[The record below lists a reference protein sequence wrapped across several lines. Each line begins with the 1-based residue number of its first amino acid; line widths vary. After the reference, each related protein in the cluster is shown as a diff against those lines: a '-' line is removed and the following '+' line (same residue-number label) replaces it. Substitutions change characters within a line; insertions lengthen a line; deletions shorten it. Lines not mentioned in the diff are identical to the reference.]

1 MKSFLEW
8 FKASTKVKRWIL
20 LILIGVALICY
31 AFTKLLV
38 SEEIT
43 FFELG
48 KTIAIFV
55 MGFVLIVIS
64 VIFIQKRS
72 LEIIIEANNTSTE
85 RGKKAQLNIKSL
97 IFNKKVYEEGPKV
110 VVVGGGK
117 GLNNMLEG
125 FKKYTNNLTAIVTMT
140 DYGNIP
146 TESRKALDALPL
158 KDIKDSIIAM
168 SDKEDIMK
176 NLLYHNFRG
185 GRLDGLNFGDIYLTA
200 MNELYS
206 NISEAILKSTEV
218 LNITGKI
225 MPVTLDEITIC
236 AELNDGTT
244 IKQKD
249 RIPEIVAE
257 KVEKINR
264 IYISPSNC
272 RPSPGVIVA
281 IEDADVIKMM

>member
-125 FKKYTNNLTAIVTMT
+125 FKK
-140 DYGNIP
+140 
-146 TESRKALDALPL
+146 SFHCF
-158 KDIKDSIIAM
+158 
-168 SDKEDIMK
+168 
-176 NLLYHNFRG
+176 LL
-185 GRLDGLNFGDIYLTA
+185 
-200 MNELYS
+200 
-206 NISEAILKSTEV
+206 
-218 LNITGKI
+218 
-225 MPVTLDEITIC
+225 VTLYYF
-236 AELNDGTT
+236 NF
-244 IKQKD
+244 
-249 RIPEIVAE
+249 
-257 KVEKINR
+257 
-264 IYISPSNC
+264 
-272 RPSPGVIVA
+272 
-281 IEDADVIKMM
+281 

>member
-38 SEEIT
+38 SEEIS

-97 IFNKKVYEEGPKV
+97 IFNK
-110 VVVGGGK
+110 
-117 GLNNMLEG
+117 
-125 FKKYTNNLTAIVTMT
+125 I
-140 DYGNIP
+140 
-146 TESRKALDALPL
+146 
-158 KDIKDSIIAM
+158 
-168 SDKEDIMK
+168 
-176 NLLYHNFRG
+176 FR
-185 GRLDGLNFGDIYLTA
+185 Y
-200 MNELYS
+200 
-206 NISEAILKSTEV
+206 
-218 LNITGKI
+218 
-225 MPVTLDEITIC
+225 
-236 AELNDGTT
+236 
-244 IKQKD
+244 
-249 RIPEIVAE
+249 
-257 KVEKINR
+257 
-264 IYISPSNC
+264 
-272 RPSPGVIVA
+272 
-281 IEDADVIKMM
+281 